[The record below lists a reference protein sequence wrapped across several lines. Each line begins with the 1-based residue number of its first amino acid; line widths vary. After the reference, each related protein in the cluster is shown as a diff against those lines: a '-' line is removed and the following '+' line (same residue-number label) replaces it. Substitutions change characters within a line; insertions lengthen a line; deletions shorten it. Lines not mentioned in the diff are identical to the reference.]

1 MKIEELL
8 EGAISDRL
16 KARQATVAANAG
28 GQTTAPVDNTVPFPK
43 QPGTTQPTATTQPVG
58 PTGDPTLNQPL
69 PAEQPKQ
76 GGGFVKGLANV
87 VGQTAKGIGAI
98 AGAPAGIARAVK
110 KGYTAGANA
119 IGGPG
124 APTAAGTTAPSA
136 ATNAP
141 QADQADEIAQL
152 RSQLQ
157 VMQQKLARA
166 GIQQ

>member
-16 KARQATVAANAG
+16 KARQATVAANTG

-43 QPGTTQPTATTQPVG
+43 QAGTTGDPALDQPLAAKKPGTT
-58 PTGDPTLNQPL
+58 
-69 PAEQPKQ
+69 
-76 GGGFVKGLANV
+76 LAQKI
-87 VGQTAKGIGAI
+87 GSFAKGVGAV
-98 AGAPAGIARAVK
+98 AGAPAGIGRAIK
-110 KGYTAGANA
+110 KGYAAGANA

-124 APTAAGTTAPSA
+124 AAPVSSTPSA
-136 ATNAP
+136 ATNVP
-141 QADQADEIAQL
+141 QNDQSDEIAQL

>member
-16 KARQATVAANAG
+16 KARQATVAANTG
-28 GQTTAPVDNTVPFPK
+28 GQATAPVDNTVPFPK
-43 QPGTTQPTATTQPVG
+43 QPGTTQPTS
-58 PTGDPTLNQPL
+58 TGDPTLDKPL
-69 PAEQPKQ
+69 PPGQTKQ

-98 AGAPAGIARAVK
+98 AGAPAGIGRAIK
-110 KGYTAGANA
+110 KGYAAGANA

-124 APTAAGTTAPSA
+124 AVPATTSSTPSA
-136 ATNAP
+136 ATNVP
-141 QADQADEIAQL
+141 QDDQSDEIAQL

>member
-8 EGAISDRL
+8 EGAIADRM
-16 KARQATVAANAG
+16 KAQQQLAANNAS
-28 GQTTAPVDNTVPFPK
+28 GQATAPVDNTVPFPK
-43 QPGTTQPTATTQPVG
+43 QSGTTQPTATTQPA
-58 PTGDPTLNQPL
+58 PTNTTGDPTLDQPL
-69 PAEQPKQ
+69 PATAPKKP
-76 GGGFVKGLANV
+76 GTTLAQK
-87 VGQTAKGIGAI
+87 VGSFAKGVGAV
-98 AGAPAGIARAVK
+98 AGAPAGIVRAVK

-124 APTAAGTTAPSA
+124 APTAVGTTAPSA

-141 QADQADEIAQL
+141 QANQSDEIADL

>member
-16 KARQATVAANAG
+16 KARQANVAANTG
-28 GQTTAPVDNTVPFPK
+28 GQATTPVDNTVPFPK
-43 QPGTTQPTATTQPVG
+43 QAGTTEPAVTG
-58 PTGDPTLNQPL
+58 PTGDPTLDQPL
-69 PAEQPKQ
+69 PTTAPKKPGTTFAQ
-76 GGGFVKGLANV
+76 K
-87 VGQTAKGIGAI
+87 VGTFAKGIGAV
-98 AGAPAGIARAVK
+98 AGAPAGIGRAIK
-110 KGYTAGANA
+110 KGYAAGANA

-124 APTAAGTTAPSA
+124 AAPTSSTPSA
-136 ATNAP
+136 ATNVP
-141 QADQADEIAQL
+141 QNDQTDEIAQL

>member
-16 KARQATVAANAG
+16 KARQATVAANTG
-28 GQTTAPVDNTVPFPK
+28 GQNTAPVDNTVPFPK
-43 QPGTTQPTATTQPVG
+43 QAGTTQPAATG
-58 PTGDPTLNQPL
+58 PTGDATLDQPL
-69 PAEQPKQ
+69 PAAAPKKP
-76 GGGFVKGLANV
+76 GGGFIKGLANV
-87 VGQTAKGIGAI
+87 VGQTAKGIGAV

-110 KGYTAGANA
+110 KGYTAGADA

-124 APTAAGTTAPSA
+124 AAPTVGTTGTASSA
-136 ATNAP
+136 ANAGASDEL
-141 QADQADEIAQL
+141 ADL

>member
-16 KARQATVAANAG
+16 KARQATVAANTG

-43 QPGTTQPTATTQPVG
+43 QAGT
-58 PTGDPTLNQPL
+58 TGDPTLDQPL
-69 PAEQPKQ
+69 PTAAPKKPGTTFAQ
-76 GGGFVKGLANV
+76 K
-87 VGQTAKGIGAI
+87 VGSFAKSVGAV
-98 AGAPAGIARAVK
+98 AGAPAGIGRAIK
-110 KGYTAGANA
+110 KGYAAGANA

-124 APTAAGTTAPSA
+124 AAPAPTSSTPSA
-136 ATNAP
+136 ATNVP
-141 QADQADEIAQL
+141 QNDQSDEIAQL

>member
-16 KARQATVAANAG
+16 KARQANVAANTG
-28 GQTTAPVDNTVPFPK
+28 GQATTPVDNTVPFPK
-43 QPGTTQPTATTQPVG
+43 QAGTTQPAVTG
-58 PTGDPTLNQPL
+58 PTGDATLNQPL
-69 PAEQPKQ
+69 PAADPKKP

-87 VGQTAKGIGAI
+87 VGQTAKGIGAV
-98 AGAPAGIARAVK
+98 AGVPAGIGRAIK
-110 KGYTAGANA
+110 KGYAAGSNA

-124 APTAAGTTAPSA
+124 AAPTSSTPSA
-136 ATNAP
+136 ATNVP
-141 QADQADEIAQL
+141 QNDQTDEIAQL

>member
-16 KARQATVAANAG
+16 KARQANVAANTG

-43 QPGTTQPTATTQPVG
+43 QAGTTQPAATG
-58 PTGDPTLNQPL
+58 PTGDATLNQPL
-69 PAEQPKQ
+69 PATDPKKP

-87 VGQTAKGIGAI
+87 VGQTAKGIGAV
-98 AGAPAGIARAVK
+98 AGAPAGIGRAIK

-124 APTAAGTTAPSA
+124 AAPTPTSSTPSA
-136 ATNAP
+136 ATNVP
-141 QADQADEIAQL
+141 QNDQSDEIAQL